1 MAITDAWL
9 RATNG
14 KPYSGKAEI
23 SHRFG
28 LGVRVSPKGKI
39 TWVYRANI
47 NGKMQRIKLGEYP
60 AMKLRDAIQ
69 ARESRAELV
78 ELGFDPRKSTRSAND
93 DSIITLNDLIDYW
106 AENHA
111 RDNIKQCDA
120 LLKMFHTDI
129 TPTLGS
135 YPAKQLELID
145 FMPVFLKAKRRV
157 SAKHSANLMTR
168 FKQVLSYA
176 VRHGLLKYNVL
187 TELKKADVGVPTTP
201 KRSRQDEQGVKALW
215 KAIDDISI
223 HESNKN
229 FLRLMLIFA
238 NRSNELRLAKKADFD
253 LEKRVWTV
261 PEENNKVRKK
271 QGGAIRRAIP
281 PLAEKIIMEQ
291 FAIWPNHTM
300 MFPPVNT
307 EQDRPMSANVPVD
320 FGSKLADRIEEL
332 GFPRTTNHDMRRTAR
347 NIWESMGIPYHVAE
361 TMLGH
366 KVHTGVQ
373 SHYLDYDY
381 LKEQRDAYVLWS
393 KVLGNKAGE

>member
-14 KPYSGKAEI
+14 KPYSGKTEI

-129 TPTLGS
+129 TPTLGN

-223 HESNKN
+223 HES
-229 FLRLMLIFA
+229 
-238 NRSNELRLAKKADFD
+238 
-253 LEKRVWTV
+253 
-261 PEENNKVRKK
+261 
-271 QGGAIRRAIP
+271 
-281 PLAEKIIMEQ
+281 
-291 FAIWPNHTM
+291 
-300 MFPPVNT
+300 
-307 EQDRPMSANVPVD
+307 
-320 FGSKLADRIEEL
+320 
-332 GFPRTTNHDMRRTAR
+332 
-347 NIWESMGIPYHVAE
+347 
-361 TMLGH
+361 
-366 KVHTGVQ
+366 
-373 SHYLDYDY
+373 
-381 LKEQRDAYVLWS
+381 
-393 KVLGNKAGE
+393 